1 MLYNFRVRRIQTE
14 IGEYMKKLG
23 KALLAA
29 TMVSVIISST
39 AMATPTRNDL
49 ANAKDKLERLE
60 DEMVSLMSE
69 INATEKQLVETGQA
83 IIQAEEDLAKA
94 EKKEKEQYEAMKKRI
109 VMMYENGSGSM
120 LTKVL
125 ESGSFAE
132 IIQQMEDVQTIYNY
146 DRKQLDAYVKNQ
158 KKMAD
163 LKESLEA
170 DMAVLEQRQAAYED
184 DKEEL
189 DGMIAA
195 AETTAEDIA
204 DAIERAANRAN
215 GSSGGS
221 SNYVPP
227 VGTGGGAAIVAEA
240 YRYLGVPYVWGGA
253 SMSGVDCSG
262 LVMLAH
268 RAIGVSLYHYTGNI
282 CYGGASVSRANLQ
295 PGDVVCYPSHCGIYV
310 GNGMMIHA
318 PHSGEVVKVVPIYGS
333 PWYRRYW

>member
-1 MLYNFRVRRIQTE
+1 
-14 IGEYMKKLG
+14 MKKLG
-23 KALLAA
+23 KVLIASLL
-29 TMVSVIISST
+29 VSVIVSST
-39 AMATPTRNDL
+39 AMATPTRSDL
-49 ANAKDKLERLE
+49 QNAKDNLESLE
-60 DEMVSLMSE
+60 DKMVSLMSE
-69 INATEKQLVETGQA
+69 INETEKQLVETGQA
-83 IIQAEEDLAKA
+83 IIKAEEDLQEAK
-94 EKKEKEQYEAMKKRI
+94 ENEEIQYEAMKKRI

-120 LTKVL
+120 LSQVL
-125 ESGSFAE
+125 ESGSFVE
-132 IIQQMEDVQTIYNY
+132 MIQQIDDVQTVYDY
-146 DRKQLDAYVKNQ
+146 DRKQLESYVKNQ
-158 KKMAD
+158 EKIAE
-163 LKESLEA
+163 LKVSLEE
-170 DMAVLEQRQAAYED
+170 DMAVLENRQKAYED

-189 DGMIAA
+189 DALIAQ
-195 AETTAEDIA
+195 AETRVDNIA
-204 DAIERAANRAN
+204 DAIEAAANQAN

-221 SNYVPP
+221 NNYVPP

-282 CYGGASVSRANLQ
+282 CYGGAKVTNPQ

-318 PHSGEVVKVVPIYGS
+318 PHSGTVVKVVPVYGS